1 MNQGPDEASILLLQ
15 LNGPFT
21 SCRGTVDPRLDLGG
35 PSSSSILTHF
45 PSTRLILILLCDIA
59 WLKEAKL
66 DH

>member
-35 PSSSSILTHF
+35 PSSSILTHF

-59 WLKEAKL
+59 WSKEAKL